1 VGGGLGVC
9 WAGGCGGG
17 GGGGAKLTY
26 LTANYKRVAVVMW
39 YRVCHVAVHPY
50 QWSYG
55 AG

>member
-1 VGGGLGVC
+1 VFGGFVRDC
-9 WAGGCGGG
+9 WGGGG